1 MTSQLSPGDVRAAA
15 EVHRELGSEYS
26 DAVVESFLE
35 RVDREIAARVEARL
49 GAASRDEQA
58 QPAQPGSRHTLLMG
72 VGIGIFI
79 TGVPSVLVAASGGG
93 VLAKD
98 ETSVLLVIGII
109 WTVAITIGLF
119 ARGPMRRGR
128 KTDR

>member
-1 MTSQLSPGDVRAAA
+1 
-15 EVHRELGSEYS
+15 
-26 DAVVESFLE
+26 
-35 RVDREIAARVEARL
+35 
-49 GAASRDEQA
+49 
-58 QPAQPGSRHTLLMG
+58 MG

-79 TGVPSVLVAASGGG
+79 TGVPSVLVAATGGG

-109 WTVAITIGLF
+109 WTVAIAIGLF
-119 ARGPMRRGR
+119 ARGPMRRET